1 MALAELSH
9 NVKLSILWKLH
20 IQIVHIWYEN
30 KCVFVY
36 PRKLYLGQFVSMCR
50 LHADKSPSTQWP
62 FRWSHAHAHLPIQRF
77 TIGRYYAMLPNH
89 RPVKMFRH
97 SHWLKSHDL
106 WQTWIFAFYN
116 ANYKTIP
123 EKQQMFLNKLL
134 CCLYNDQGFCWH
146 DILPHIPICLYYQ
159 LKLFTNTCSA
169 LHDNLIIQ
177 NMLLI
182 SKTNTTHCL

>member
-9 NVKLSILWKLH
+9 NVTLSILWKLH

-62 FRWSHAHAHLPIQRF
+62 FSWSHAHAHLPIQRF
-77 TIGRYYAMLPNH
+77 TIGRSYAMLPNH

-106 WQTWIFAFYN
+106 CLDRPGFLHFTMQITKPFPKSNKCFWINFCVVYIMTKVFADTTYYHIYPYVFIINWHYSLIHVLHF
-116 ANYKTIP
+116 TII
-123 EKQQMFLNKLL
+123 
-134 CCLYNDQGFCWH
+134 W
-146 DILPHIPICLYYQ
+146 
-159 LKLFTNTCSA
+159 
-169 LHDNLIIQ
+169 
-177 NMLLI
+177 
-182 SKTNTTHCL
+182 